1 MLESL
6 VFSLV
11 GGYLSHYLKNF
22 HKEQLRIG
30 VWRRKIGSLSLQLS
44 MKRLGRE
51 PCVSV
56 TISDVLIV
64 MAPRAD
70 HEWSE
75 GPAVVRERAAKRAA
89 LAAAEVVKM
98 SEQGNGVGA
107 SALSYFSAVA
117 AFEFGLHLDHLSVA
131 AAASKDPLTAAA
143 AAAAAAA
150 DAIASASASALNTT
164 PAAGGPGGGLGR
176 LLPSFDEEEGG
187 GMGAKRQRRRGVD
200 EQRGRGREQ
209 GRGKGEEGSAA
220 VANNML
226 HPLDASIRLVRVS
239 LEEHQY
245 QDVLLLADALNVL
258 RLRERYGRFRPAA
271 LFSSSQ
277 TPPTS
282 GTKPADSMGDQQGGS
297 TSGGSERVRALWSY
311 ALNAVLFDVR
321 QRLYRRSFLYLPSRL
336 YVPSS
341 PTVYASA
348 PFLNPFFHTRCLLAP
363 LTSLRA
369 ARTEW
374 GNPSASKDSAEDFS
388 AEKDGRGDRRK
399 GKAAQQ
405 KQQQQQRGRGWL
417 NWLSQ
422 GMLGAGGSDASAAAD
437 VMAAVSDRDLEEL
450 YRTLDSPFDAAD
462 GDNGLDE
469 PSWMSTSASTSSSA
483 SMAMDATS
491 ASPKA
496 MNRSRSSVHTLSFSE
511 SSSSL
516 DASIPEDSSVM
527 GPSSRMLPEASHRTT
542 HGRAAVSVCRL
553 AFTAQ
558 VADGA
563 AKGTLDA
570 SASFAGPGSQG
581 MRTGVGMGGG
591 VSSERS
597 RISPS
602 SSQEDEAVRILFP
615 LLPHSSLHDFLPP
628 SHPSHPSF
636 HSAASSFASPSTV
649 SSPSPA
655 GHGHLLMRS
664 ASAAWGLGRPAL
676 GAGLGG
682 PVGGG
687 GKGQMLPRTDSR
699 VGLGVGVGADGRLA
713 LGIGAIAAAE
723 HAVAMGG
730 GGERGMGGGAEMGER
745 GYGGESEVHGWR
757 PGGQMQAV
765 AARPMLRVEIEVHS
779 PHSHGH
785 GHGHGDGGVGG
796 GEVEDSA
803 PNEMETTISV
813 AVEPVQAVVG
823 VEVLKRVGMFFSHPT
838 TVPTHQEQ
846 VIASINSLDSTTARA
861 TAKSGLV
868 LATRK
873 VLHLHVDVASVTIV
887 VPHADTYLSARPC
900 PLLVLQLA
908 SLHISSIPEPP
919 ERSLLAQALASSGN
933 LRSALSSLSHSLCC
947 PLPAPSSQVFLVP
960 PPPRT
965 ALPTPPAPPVPHSF
979 WPGLPPGAL
988 GAPGNMWMGGGG
1000 GSSMA
1005 GAGSAGE
1012 GGSESGRELP
1022 LVEEFSV
1029 HLHLLL
1035 CALSGDPATTK
1046 AVVSAA
1052 LLPTLLHFTT
1062 FPPHSHSPAAQ
1073 PFTFR
1078 VLFLHSNN
1086 PLPAS
1091 GPIAVPHRVGQ
1102 LQGGMGGQGAR
1113 RGTADEAGNGGG
1125 VRSGS
1130 GGLTSTPSWS
1140 EMLHTILQRDAAK
1153 VPQQL
1158 LASPDLDNTRLP
1170 LLLLE
1175 QQQQQQHE
1183 AGGDGSGA
1191 VNEGGSSSRD
1201 GKAELGTGGISR
1213 VQSRRVAVAS
1223 GMDVLTGTPIS
1234 DVGVAVGKITVR
1246 LDMSASSTEPLGSR
1260 SKRSRAGQSRGPA
1273 NGEASGAHVITLE
1286 ATGLDVRLVQRLLE
1300 EHIYATLHRL
1310 QLTDSSRPPSCPT
1323 HHIIQT
1329 HLPSS
1334 PNPASSPT
1342 VTTSHPPTP
1351 ASLTHSILSSPSL
1364 SFQPSPSA
1372 QLWLSP
1378 QILSGFSTQT
1388 DPSAPHMLVSRVLSA
1403 PSLPACLSFSSL
1415 PMPAI
1420 PTAGQAAAPMG
1431 AALSGG
1437 ALSGGQSSAGNSAST
1452 SHWLGGENV
1461 RLAGVSAPATSGAAV
1476 GGDGAGAGECVLRVE
1491 FGGSKRHHSQ
1501 GREGG
1506 SGLMGKHTPLQDLSP
1521 FESPSSSFSSAA
1533 SSPFNSPPHTTDALL
1548 SPQYWPLADVK
1559 HVMGQSLP
1567 ATWASCGRISGFEPM
1582 ALTQVHQGRVCLGQA
1597 PHCMWMWLFPA
1608 CCSWS
1613 HSHSHMGLWGT
1624 STRYLPAPSVTAPL
1638 THAVV
1643 GGSGEPASVSPLAQ
1657 HGRERGQQE
1666 QQSQHASFTT
1676 ATSPSPS
1683 PHITLPVR
1691 TPLFMSV
1698 SSDSPSPSSHHTGK
1712 PRAARTAIASPA
1724 TTRLFPLTL
1733 ERGIAVRGG
1742 GGAKQLRGGGSG
1754 GWAGGGGSSSQTS
1767 PLGGKGKGKRERG
1780 EGESVGGLGSG
1791 SGEGD
1796 S

>member
-164 PAAGGPGGGLGR
+164 PAAGGPGGGPGSTASFFVPPDSQTPTEKLLEQQWEQEAGQGQAGGQGKPQIGDAGR
-176 LLPSFDEEEGG
+176 NGGTGRNLRKSIEVRGLSFYWNSCKRGFEGSTFGPNGQGGGERTGKEGTEGGERWRREGAVRDGSGERGGEESMDADIVWGEGELVPSDEEEGG

-226 HPLDASIRLVRVS
+226 HPLDASIRLVMHMGPPAHTSTAPVSVSLRCNRLRVS

-542 HGRAAVSVCRL
+542 HGRGSSVGVPPGVHCTGGRRSCLPAQLVSVPSSSPTTSAHASSLASPSCRQAGLEPLRSFLSRSRLKCSLL
-553 AFTAQ
+553 AQQRFSSSPLPAALSVLCPPRQIFPTGHTEPQAARPAAQ
-558 VADGA
+558 LAGA

-655 GHGHLLMRS
+655 GHGHLLMR
-664 ASAAWGLGRPAL
+664 
-676 GAGLGG
+676 
-682 PVGGG
+682 
-687 GKGQMLPRTDSR
+687 
-699 VGLGVGVGADGRLA
+699 
-713 LGIGAIAAAE
+713 
-723 HAVAMGG
+723 
-730 GGERGMGGGAEMGER
+730 ERGMGGGAEMGER

-757 PGGQMQAV
+757 PGGQIASCSGKTDGCGW
-765 AARPMLRVEIEVHS
+765 EIEVHS

-796 GEVEDSA
+796 GEVEDIA

-823 VEVLKRVGMFFSHPT
+823 VEVLKRVG
-838 TVPTHQEQ
+838 
-846 VIASINSLDSTTARA
+846 I
-861 TAKSGLV
+861 LV

-933 LRSALSSLSHSLCC
+933 LRSALSVLGE
-947 PLPAPSSQVFLVP
+947 
-960 PPPRT
+960 R
-965 ALPTPPAPPVPHSF
+965 ALTGGEMLA
-979 WPGLPPGAL
+979 
-988 GAPGNMWMGGGG
+988 NMWMGGGG

-1005 GAGSAGE
+1005 GAGSAG
-1012 GGSESGRELP
+1012 
-1022 LVEEFSV
+1022 
-1029 HLHLLL
+1029 
-1035 CALSGDPATTK
+1035 
-1046 AVVSAA
+1046 
-1052 LLPTLLHFTT
+1052 
-1062 FPPHSHSPAAQ
+1062 
-1073 PFTFR
+1073 
-1078 VLFLHSNN
+1078 
-1086 PLPAS
+1086 
-1091 GPIAVPHRVGQ
+1091 
-1102 LQGGMGGQGAR
+1102 
-1113 RGTADEAGNGGG
+1113 
-1125 VRSGS
+1125 
-1130 GGLTSTPSWS
+1130 
-1140 EMLHTILQRDAAK
+1140 
-1153 VPQQL
+1153 
-1158 LASPDLDNTRLP
+1158 
-1170 LLLLE
+1170 
-1175 QQQQQQHE
+1175 
-1183 AGGDGSGA
+1183 
-1191 VNEGGSSSRD
+1191 
-1201 GKAELGTGGISR
+1201 
-1213 VQSRRVAVAS
+1213 RVAVR
-1223 GMDVLTGTPIS
+1223 V
-1234 DVGVAVGKITVR
+1234 
-1246 LDMSASSTEPLGSR
+1246 
-1260 SKRSRAGQSRGPA
+1260 Q
-1273 NGEASGAHVITLE
+1273 GA
-1286 ATGLDVRLVQRLLE
+1286 
-1300 EHIYATLHRL
+1300 
-1310 QLTDSSRPPSCPT
+1310 
-1323 HHIIQT
+1323 
-1329 HLPSS
+1329 
-1334 PNPASSPT
+1334 
-1342 VTTSHPPTP
+1342 
-1351 ASLTHSILSSPSL
+1351 
-1364 SFQPSPSA
+1364 
-1372 QLWLSP
+1372 
-1378 QILSGFSTQT
+1378 
-1388 DPSAPHMLVSRVLSA
+1388 
-1403 PSLPACLSFSSL
+1403 
-1415 PMPAI
+1415 
-1420 PTAGQAAAPMG
+1420 
-1431 AALSGG
+1431 
-1437 ALSGGQSSAGNSAST
+1437 
-1452 SHWLGGENV
+1452 
-1461 RLAGVSAPATSGAAV
+1461 
-1476 GGDGAGAGECVLRVE
+1476 
-1491 FGGSKRHHSQ
+1491 
-1501 GREGG
+1501 
-1506 SGLMGKHTPLQDLSP
+1506 
-1521 FESPSSSFSSAA
+1521 
-1533 SSPFNSPPHTTDALL
+1533 
-1548 SPQYWPLADVK
+1548 
-1559 HVMGQSLP
+1559 
-1567 ATWASCGRISGFEPM
+1567 ASCGGVFCP
-1582 ALTQVHQGRVCLGQA
+1582 TCT
-1597 PHCMWMWLFPA
+1597 
-1608 CCSWS
+1608 CCSA
-1613 HSHSHMGLWGT
+1613 L
-1624 STRYLPAPSVTAPL
+1624 
-1638 THAVV
+1638 
-1643 GGSGEPASVSPLAQ
+1643 
-1657 HGRERGQQE
+1657 
-1666 QQSQHASFTT
+1666 SQA
-1676 ATSPSPS
+1676 
-1683 PHITLPVR
+1683 TLP
-1691 TPLFMSV
+1691 PPKL
-1698 SSDSPSPSSHHTGK
+1698 
-1712 PRAARTAIASPA
+1712 
-1724 TTRLFPLTL
+1724 L
-1733 ERGIAVRGG
+1733 
-1742 GGAKQLRGGGSG
+1742 
-1754 GWAGGGGSSSQTS
+1754 
-1767 PLGGKGKGKRERG
+1767 
-1780 EGESVGGLGSG
+1780 
-1791 SGEGD
+1791 
-1796 S
+1796 